1 MQTMLNLEKL
11 GKAQTL
17 QIALFSHFAT
27 LKRNNATKEI
37 QKQRKRIAS
46 IHPLKP
52 LQKDAF
58 EGTADKRTAKQELRT
73 KIQRTK

>member
-1 MQTMLNLEKL
+1 MQTMLKLEKL

-27 LKRNNATKEI
+27 FTRNNATKEI
-37 QKQRKRIAS
+37 QKRKRRAS